1 MPLNEGAPFAGYTVV
16 RLLGSGEMGEVYLV
30 RHPRLPRL
38 EALKV
43 LRADLSADPNFQHRF
58 NREADRASALWHPHI
73 VGVHDRGEFDG
84 QLWIAMDYVN
94 GPNLHTVLRQ
104 RQGAGLA
111 PAEVIAV
118 VDAVGTALDHAH
130 HRGLL
135 HRDVKPANIM
145 ISHPDDGSTPRI
157 LLSDFGIARPSTDD
171 DDVTT
176 SVMTDTIKT
185 LGTFTY
191 AAPELLR
198 GTPLD
203 GRADQ
208 YALAATAYHLLT
220 GVPPFFDA
228 NPISVMHAH
237 LTAPPPQPGTTRP
250 DLAVTDA
257 VFAQALAKDPAQRF
271 PRCAD
276 FAAALSN
283 QLHTRAATP
292 ASSSASDAAPP
303 PGGTAPLEPT
313 LAAPLPPA
321 HFRSAGPPAGPGP
334 AALPGFTAPPVPG
347 FPGPPPHWAPKPQR
361 NRKRVVISTVAAL
374 VVLAVLAGAGV
385 FAASTFGGPD
395 AAQRAAQDRDAA
407 RLAGQHYVEALATG
421 DARTA
426 LSLGAQQ
433 PATPQLLTDK
443 ALVDEL
449 SATPITEITVTN
461 DPTQHPDTSPD
472 TQHLVLSA
480 HFGSTPSQT
489 VMTAHKKDG
498 QWKLD
503 TTTVAVT
510 ISAPPNAAAAVNAL
524 TVGGALTNGA
534 SPISVFPGTP
544 KISSSN
550 RYIDISAPARPLLLE
565 ALTAANPPAITP
577 VIALNDAGRQVS
589 SETVDRRLHWCF
601 AGSAPSAGCC
611 PPGGCPQIFNTGP
624 SLDPDSLN
632 LVSLESTDNINYD
645 LDLNVMRVHVTGAMH
660 YNARGTHQS
669 QPITFRETFYVDSTV
684 DLTTQPP
691 VYIPKQPK

>member
-1 MPLNEGAPFAGYTVV
+1 MPLREGAPFAGYTVV

-43 LRADLSADPNFQHRF
+43 LRADLSSDANFQQRF
-58 NREADRASALWHPHI
+58 TREADRASGLWHPHI
-73 VGVHDRGEFDG
+73 VGVHDRGEFEG
-84 QLWIAMDYVN
+84 RLWIAMDYVN
-94 GPNLHTVLRQ
+94 GPNLHTVLAQ
-104 RQGAGLA
+104 RHGAGLA
-111 PAEVIAV
+111 PGEVLAV
-118 VDAVGTALDHAH
+118 VGAVGAALDHAH

-157 LLSDFGIARPSTDD
+157 LLSDFGIARPAADD
-171 DDVTT
+171 NDVTT

-198 GTPLD
+198 GAPLD

-220 GVPPFFDA
+220 GVPPFSDA
-228 NPISVMHAH
+228 NPISVIHAH

-250 DLAVTDA
+250 DLAVTDT
-257 VFAQALAKDPAQRF
+257 VFAHALAKEPTERF

-276 FAAALSN
+276 FAAALSS
-283 QLHTRAATP
+283 QLHTPAATP
-292 ASSSASDAAPP
+292 TSGGPSGAVAPEAA
-303 PGGTAPLEPT
+303 LEAT
-313 LAAPLPPA
+313 LAATPPPPR
-321 HFRSAGPPAGPGP
+321 FPPPSRGPAGH
-334 AALPGFTAPPVPG
+334 PGFTPPPAPG
-347 FPGPPPHWAPKPQR
+347 FPGPPPPWAPKPQR
-361 NRKRVVISTVAAL
+361 TRKRVVISTVAAL

-385 FAASTFGGPD
+385 FAFSKFGGPD

-449 SATPITEITVTN
+449 SAAPITDISVTN
-461 DPTQHPDTSPD
+461 DPTQNPDTSPG
-472 TQHLVLSA
+472 TQHLVLAA
-480 HFGSTPSQT
+480 HFGPTPSQAAMT
-489 VMTAHKKDG
+489 VHKKDG

-510 ISAPPNAAAAVNAL
+510 ITAPPNAAAALKAL

-550 RYIDISAPARPLLLE
+550 RYIDISAEARPLLLE
-565 ALTAANPPAITP
+565 ALSAANPPSITP

-601 AGSAPSAGCC
+601 AGAAPPAGCC

-632 LVSLESTDNINYD
+632 LVSLESTDNMNYD
-645 LDLNVMRVHVTGAMH
+645 LDLNLLRVHVTGAMH

-669 QPITFRETFYVDSTV
+669 QPITMRETFYVDSTV
-684 DLTTQPP
+684 DLSTQPP
-691 VYIPKQPK
+691 VYVPKQPK